1 MVKCIQLEDGKE
13 WIHMKKQTHT
23 NPFSKREM
31 EILRN
36 NPNVASV
43 SETTVRFTK
52 EFKELLYLE
61 KQNGRSICHT
71 LQKGG
76 IDPGIL
82 GQSRIDGIRYTL
94 NKQAAKENGFSD
106 LRSNNYRH
114 SNPDREE
121 STTQRIKRLENELVY
136 TRQEVEFL
144 KKIQMANLEAQ
155 KEWES
160 KHRPK

>member
-1 MVKCIQLEDGKE
+1 
-13 WIHMKKQTHT
+13 MKKQTHK

-31 EILRN
+31 EILRS

-52 EFKELLYLE
+52 EFKELLYSE
-61 KQNGRSICHT
+61 KQNGRSIYHT
-71 LQKGG
+71 LQKAG
-76 IDPGIL
+76 IDPDIL

-106 LRSNNYRH
+106 LRSGNYRH
-114 SNPDREE
+114 ATPEGEE
-121 STTQRIKRLENELVY
+121 TLKQQIKRLENELAY

-144 KKIQMANLEAQ
+144 KKIQLANLEAQ